1 MLRSYI
7 SINDRKFVF
16 KRANRCCEYCKSPAD
31 YSTEPF
37 SVEHIIPLAK
47 NGLSELINFAL
58 SCLGC
63 NYHKS
68 TKIEILELISQ
79 EITPL
84 FNPRIMMWNDH
95 FVWDETST
103 IIVGKT
109 AIGRATIQAL
119 KLNRQQVKNLRRALI
134 AIDEHPPK

>member
-7 SINDRKFVF
+7 PVNDRKFVF

-37 SVEHIIPLAK
+37 SIEHIIPIAK
-47 NGLSELINFAL
+47 NGLSELSNYAL

-68 TKIEILELISQ
+68 IKIEIVELISQ
-79 EITPL
+79 KITPL
-84 FNPRIMMWNDH
+84 FNPRTMIWNEH

-103 IIVGKT
+103 IIIGKT

-119 KLNRQQVKNLRRALI
+119 KLNRQQIKNLRRALI

>member
-1 MLRSYI
+1 MLRTYI
-7 SINDRKFVF
+7 PIKNRKFVF
-16 KRANRCCEYCKSPAD
+16 ERANHCCEYCKSPAD

-37 SVEHIIPLAK
+37 SVEHILPIAK
-47 NGLSELINFAL
+47 NGSSELANLAL

-68 TKIEILELISQ
+68 TKTEILELISQ
-79 EITPL
+79 KITTL
-84 FNPRIMMWNDH
+84 FDPRTMMWHDH
-95 FVWDETST
+95 FVWDETA
-103 IIVGKT
+103 IIIIGKT